1 MLTAESVGDCWLSL
15 HVQLRYIFITL
26 QYLNIEIDKSE
37 LSVPPSPPWPALLS
51 PSTRSAHAVNVNA
64 RDYSNRWIT
73 GTISPHF
80 FSFLHFVWA
89 TKVPK
94 YLSMTLYLKKLIEP
108 VLLNTVAKSIA
119 SEWAIPWQLS
129 TKLISHHCQVSTGKL
144 YCLPA
149 SFNISKAPF
158 TFQIIPLT
166 LTRRAPPVLK
176 RGLVLLT
183 ARPVNKRE
191 ILCPS
196 IGFLSSHS
204 KSAFTCPGTKTL
216 KYLACFYR
224 YRGKKL
230 LNF

>member
-1 MLTAESVGDCWLSL
+1 
-15 HVQLRYIFITL
+15 
-26 QYLNIEIDKSE
+26 
-37 LSVPPSPPWPALLS
+37 
-51 PSTRSAHAVNVNA
+51 
-64 RDYSNRWIT
+64 
-73 GTISPHF
+73 
-80 FSFLHFVWA
+80 
-89 TKVPK
+89 
-94 YLSMTLYLKKLIEP
+94 MTLYLKKKLIEP
-108 VLLNTVAKSIA
+108 VLSNTVAKSIA

-176 RGLVLLT
+176 RGLALLT

-230 LNF
+230 LNFEEYRVIKQLLSAKEIN

>member
-1 MLTAESVGDCWLSL
+1 
-15 HVQLRYIFITL
+15 
-26 QYLNIEIDKSE
+26 
-37 LSVPPSPPWPALLS
+37 
-51 PSTRSAHAVNVNA
+51 
-64 RDYSNRWIT
+64 
-73 GTISPHF
+73 
-80 FSFLHFVWA
+80 
-89 TKVPK
+89 
-94 YLSMTLYLKKLIEP
+94 MTLYLKKKLIEP
-108 VLLNTVAKSIA
+108 VLSNTVAKSIA

-176 RGLVLLT
+176 RGLALLT

-204 KSAFTCPGTKTL
+204 KSAFTCPGTKTV
-216 KYLACFYR
+216 CFYR

-230 LNF
+230 LNFEEYRVIKQLLSAKEIN